1 MYTAVDIAK
10 YFASLNEE
18 LKEYQIQRLVY
29 HSYCWYIYEFNYN
42 KYEIE
47 HKLFNEQ
54 PIVTKKGPIFLSIQK
69 EFKRLKKFS
78 KSKNYLIDDDYQ
90 CKLDN
95 KTRSLLIRNYK
106 IYALD
111 DENKLSNM
119 SYVDEICRNTK
130 KKRKVSDLEIFEY
143 CDSI

>member
-1 MYTAVDIAK
+1 M
-10 YFASLNEE
+10 
-18 LKEYQIQRLVY
+18 
-29 HSYCWYIYEFNYN
+29 
-42 KYEIE
+42 
-47 HKLFNEQ
+47 
-54 PIVTKKGPIFLSIQK
+54 SIQK

-130 KKRKVSDLEIFEY
+130 KKRKLSDLEIFEY